1 MRDFVNKYRN
11 LSIVNKK
18 MNSQIPQKEQ
28 RDEFKTMQ
36 IFSKLKLS
44 YLICFINLTIS
55 KNLDFLH
62 VLDDKLVFDR
72 ITY

>member
-44 YLICFINLTIS
+44 YLICFYQ
-55 KNLDFLH
+55 F
-62 VLDDKLVFDR
+62 DDIEKFR
-72 ITY
+72 FSPRFR